1 MTAHESRA
9 ARRGQQAT
17 VLHAVTT
24 GLVLLLSLQW
34 VLLTVAVEGLLA
46 GQGDL
51 LGTATLASGACCL
64 AACWLIRHLP
74 RRLGARDA
82 KGVSDT

>member
-17 VLHAVTT
+17 VLYAVTT
-24 GLVLLLSLQW
+24 GLVLLVSLQW

-74 RRLGARDA
+74 AVSARGTT